1 MRLPK
6 QGGAWHDPNSGNFKN
21 WNFALALLLTII
33 LAASAAGAADETAAS
48 PPAPQQQVLRPY
60 TINPGD
66 DIEVYVWGEDRLQ
79 RTIRI
84 LPDGTFSFPLVGKV
98 YALGQSP
105 SQIEDVI
112 TKGLASQYRGQVPQ
126 VTVSVRSP
134 SGFQFTVAGK
144 VKGPGTFSPGRYV
157 NLIEALSYAGG
168 PDEFASLDSI
178 TIIRKSGNNLVTIRA
193 KISAAYKGGAAA
205 REITANSIPQI
216 ESGDTVIVP

>member
-1 MRLPK
+1 M
-6 QGGAWHDPNSGNFKN
+6 
-21 WNFALALLLTII
+21 ALLLTLA
-33 LAASAAGAADETAAS
+33 LAAAAAGAPDQAAPS
-48 PPAPQQQVLRPY
+48 QPAQQVLRPY

-66 DIEVYVWGEDRLQ
+66 DIEVYVWGEERLQ

-98 YALGQSP
+98 NALGQLP
-105 SQIEDVI
+105 TQIEDTI

-144 VKGPGTFSPGRYV
+144 VKSPGTFTPGRYV
-157 NLIEALSYAGG
+157 NLLEAISYAGG
-168 PDEFASLDSI
+168 PDEFASLDGV
-178 TIIRKSGNNLVTIRA
+178 TIIRKSGNNLVTVRA
-193 KISAAYKGGAAA
+193 KIAAAYKGGSAAK
-205 REITANSIPQI
+205 EISASAIPQV

>member
-1 MRLPK
+1 M
-6 QGGAWHDPNSGNFKN
+6 
-21 WNFALALLLTII
+21 ALLLTII
-33 LAASAAGAADETAAS
+33 LAASAAGAADQVAPS
-48 PPAPQQQVLRPY
+48 QPAPQQVLRPY

-66 DIEVYVWGEDRLQ
+66 DIEVYVWGEERLQ

-98 YALGQSP
+98 YALGQLP
-105 SQIEDVI
+105 TQIEEVI

-144 VKGPGTFSPGRYV
+144 VKSPGTFSPGRYV
-157 NLIEALSYAGG
+157 NLLEALSYAGG
-168 PDEFASLDSI
+168 PDEFAGLDSV
-178 TIIRKSGNNLVTIRA
+178 TIIRKSGNNLVTVRA
-193 KISAAYKGGAAA
+193 RIAAAYKGGSAA
-205 REITANSIPQI
+205 RELTASAIPQI

>member
-1 MRLPK
+1 M
-6 QGGAWHDPNSGNFKN
+6 
-21 WNFALALLLTII
+21 ALLLTII
-33 LAASAAGAADETAAS
+33 LAASATGAADQVAPS
-48 PPAPQQQVLRPY
+48 QPAPQQVLRPY

-66 DIEVYVWGEDRLQ
+66 DIEVYVWGEERLQ

-98 YALGQSP
+98 YALGQLP
-105 SQIEDVI
+105 TQIEEVI

-144 VKGPGTFSPGRYV
+144 VKGPGTFTPGRYV
-157 NLIEALSYAGG
+157 NLLEAISYAGG
-168 PDEFASLDSI
+168 PDEFASLDGV
-178 TIIRKSGNNLVTIRA
+178 TIIRKSGNNLITVRA
-193 KISAAYKGGAAA
+193 KIASAYKGGPGG
-205 REITANSIPQI
+205 REISSSAIPQI

>member
-1 MRLPK
+1 M
-6 QGGAWHDPNSGNFKN
+6 
-21 WNFALALLLTII
+21 ALLLTIV
-33 LAASAAGAADETAAS
+33 LAASAAGAPDQVAS
-48 PPAPQQQVLRPY
+48 PQPAPQQVLRPY

-66 DIEVYVWGEDRLQ
+66 DIEVYVWGEERLQ

-98 YALGQSP
+98 NALGQLP
-105 SQIEDVI
+105 TQIEDTI

-144 VKGPGTFSPGRYV
+144 VKSPGTFTPGRYV
-157 NLIEALSYAGG
+157 NLLEAISYAGG
-168 PDEFASLDSI
+168 PDEFASLDGV
-178 TIIRKSGNNLVTIRA
+178 TIIRKSGNNLVTVRA
-193 KISAAYKGGAAA
+193 RIAAAYKGGSAAK
-205 REITANSIPQI
+205 EISASAIPQV

>member
-1 MRLPK
+1 M
-6 QGGAWHDPNSGNFKN
+6 
-21 WNFALALLLTII
+21 ALLLTII
-33 LAASAAGAADETAAS
+33 LAASAAGAADEAAAS

-66 DIEVYVWGEDRLQ
+66 EIEVYVWGEDRLQ

-98 YALGQSP
+98 FALGQSP

-168 PDEFASLDSI
+168 PDEFASLDGI
-178 TIIRKSGNNLVTIRA
+178 TILRKSGNNLVAIRA
-193 KISAAYKGGAAA
+193 RISSAYKGGAAA
-205 REITANSIPQI
+205 REITASSIPQI

>member
-1 MRLPK
+1 M
-6 QGGAWHDPNSGNFKN
+6 
-21 WNFALALLLTII
+21 ALLLTLV
-33 LAASAAGAADETAAS
+33 LAASAAGAGDQTA
-48 PPAPQQQVLRPY
+48 PTQPAPQQQVLRPY

-144 VKGPGTFSPGRYV
+144 VKSPGTFSPGRYI

-168 PDEFASLDSI
+168 PDEFAGLDSV

-193 KISAAYKGGAAA
+193 RISGAYKGGAAA

>member
-1 MRLPK
+1 M
-6 QGGAWHDPNSGNFKN
+6 
-21 WNFALALLLTII
+21 
-33 LAASAAGAADETAAS
+33 
-48 PPAPQQQVLRPY
+48 LRPY

-98 YALGQSP
+98 NAIGQLP
-105 SQIEDVI
+105 SQIEEVI
-112 TKGLASQYRGQVPQ
+112 TKGLATQYRGQVPQ
-126 VTVSVRSP
+126 VTVSVKSP

-157 NLIEALSYAGG
+157 NLLEALSYAGG
-168 PDEFASLDSI
+168 PDEFASLDGV
-178 TIIRKSGNNLVTIRA
+178 TIIRKSGSSFVTIRA
-193 KISAAYKGGAAA
+193 RIAGAYKGGASA
-205 REITANSIPQI
+205 RDLNANAIPQI